1 MSAVVLSLVLSSLTA
16 GAPPI
21 TVGTTKQLFL
31 DDYLIASQS
40 NLSRQI
46 HPARKHPTNP
56 VLEPTE
62 PWERGSAIL
71 YGSVIRDGD
80 KHRMWYYAGGNVA
93 YAESADG
100 LRWQKPRLG
109 VIVHEGR
116 DTNLVVARGDG
127 DKLPATLPCLLENF
141 GVFRDDRD
149 ADASR
154 RYKMGYLSLQR
165 NYTGP
170 KPSPFH
176 SGQRRGL
183 GVAVSPDG
191 IHWRLY
197 ESWATQATCDGATH
211 WMHDPVSRRYV
222 LYGRT
227 KFASPEVLAAVA
239 GKPWLHFW
247 GRSVIRAESKPDDFL
262 HWEQVEPNSGELV
275 LTADVQDPPGS
286 EIYSMMVFPYE
297 GVYIGL
303 VQMFHKERDTC
314 RLELQLAVS
323 RDTRRFTRVGD
334 RAPFIPV
341 GRPGRSQCELPLG
354 PESTGNCCRPPVDD
368 VGLPGSWDQYNNSIA
383 TGPPLEAGDEL
394 RFYYGGRSS
403 PHSPYKVAGA
413 VNRGCIGL
421 ATIPRDRFA
430 SLSAGEQP
438 GQILTRP
445 LRLDGRVLHLN
456 ANARAGRIALEMLD
470 AAGNVVARSQPI
482 TRDALDIPVAW
493 EAGGLGATASPVTL
507 RIQMQRA
514 ELFALWCSRS

>member
-1 MSAVVLSLVLSSLTA
+1 MPTIGLLLVVSSWTA
-16 GAPPI
+16 AAPPI
-21 TVGTTKQLFL
+21 TVGAARQLFL
-31 DDYLIASQS
+31 DDYLIASQQ
-40 NLSRQI
+40 NVSRRI
-46 HPARKHPTNP
+46 HPTRKHPSNP

-62 PWERGSAIL
+62 PWERSSATL
-71 YGSVIRDGD
+71 YGSVIRDGG
-80 KHRMWYYAGGNVA
+80 KYRMWYYAGGHVA

-100 LRWQKPRLG
+100 LRWRKPPLG
-109 VIVHEGR
+109 VIAHEGR
-116 DTNLVVARGDG
+116 DTNLVATRGEG
-127 DKLPATLPCLLENF
+127 EGSQGALPFLLENF

-149 ADASR
+149 GDASR

-165 NYTGP
+165 NYAGP

-176 SGQRRGL
+176 PGQRRGL

-191 IHWRLY
+191 IRWRVY

-211 WMHDPVSRRYV
+211 WMHDPVSRRYL

-239 GKPWLHFW
+239 DKPWLHFW
-247 GRSVIRAESKPDDFL
+247 GRSVICAQSKPNDFL

-286 EIYSMMVFPYE
+286 EVYSMMVFPYE

-341 GRPGRSQCELPLG
+341 GPQ
-354 PESTGNCCRPPVDD
+354 
-368 VGLPGSWDQYNNSIA
+368 GSWDQYNNSIA
-383 TGPPLEAGDEL
+383 TGPPLEVGDEL
-394 RFYYGGRSS
+394 WFYYGGRSS
-403 PHSPYKVAGA
+403 PHSPYKAAGA
-413 VNRGCIGL
+413 VNRACIGL
-421 ATIPRDRFA
+421 ATIPRDRFV
-430 SLSAGEQP
+430 SLSAGTRS

-445 LRLDGRVLHLN
+445 LRLEGRVLHVN
-456 ANARAGRIALEMLD
+456 ANARAGRMAIEMLA
-470 AAGNVVARSQPI
+470 AAGNVVARSKPI
-482 TRDALDIPVAW
+482 TGDALDHPVEW
-493 EAGGLGATASPVTL
+493 EAKGPQATASPVTL
-507 RIQMQRA
+507 RIQMQQA
-514 ELFALWCSRS
+514 ELFALWCSQS

>member
-1 MSAVVLSLVLSSLTA
+1 MHPVTLLLVLSSWTA

-21 TVGTTKQLFL
+21 TVGAARQLFL
-31 DDYLIASQS
+31 DDHLIASQE
-40 NLSRQI
+40 NVSRQI
-46 HPARKHPTNP
+46 HPARKHPANP

-62 PWERGSAIL
+62 PWERDTAIL
-71 YGSVIRDGD
+71 YGSVIQDGD
-80 KHRMWYYAGGNVA
+80 KQRMWYYAGGNVG

-100 LRWQKPRLG
+100 LRWRKPHLG
-109 VIVHEGR
+109 VISHQGR
-116 DTNLVVARGDG
+116 DTNLVVRRDEGEG
-127 DKLPATLPCLLENF
+127 SPPTLPYLLENF

-154 RYKMGYLSLQR
+154 RYKMGFLSLQR

-176 SGQRRGL
+176 AGQRRGL

-211 WMHDPVSRRYV
+211 WMHDPVSRRYL

-239 GKPWLHFW
+239 DKPWLHFW

-275 LTADVQDPPGS
+275 LTADTRDPPGS

-303 VQMFHKERDTC
+303 VQVFHKERDTC

-323 RDTRRFTRVGD
+323 RDTRHFTRVGD

-341 GRPGRSQCELPLG
+341 GPQ
-354 PESTGNCCRPPVDD
+354 
-368 VGLPGSWDQYNNSIA
+368 GSWDQYNNSAA
-383 TGPPLEAGDEL
+383 TSPPLEVGDEL
-394 RFYYGGRSS
+394 WFYYGGRSS
-403 PHSPYKVAGA
+403 PHSPYQAAGA
-413 VNRGCIGL
+413 AKRGCIGL

-430 SLSAGEQP
+430 SLSAGQQP
-438 GQILTRP
+438 GQILTKP

-456 ANARAGRIALEMLD
+456 ADVRAGRLAVEMLD
-470 AAGNVVARSQPI
+470 AAGNVVAKSKPI
-482 TRDALDIPVAW
+482 TRDGLDIPVEW
-493 EAGGLGATASPVTL
+493 EAGGLEAATSPVTL
-507 RIQMQRA
+507 RIQMQQA
-514 ELFALWCSRS
+514 ELFALWCSPS